1 VGLFSRKQPEV
12 IATGA
17 EIDAAARQLQQGG
30 SSTLADRL
38 CDRAPERDRQSVAMA
53 ILNRCAD
60 YEPRE
65 D

>member
-1 VGLFSRKQPEV
+1 MALFRRKKTDV

-30 SSTLADRL
+30 SSKLADRL
-38 CDRAPERDRQSVAMA
+38 CDRVPERDRKRVAMA
-53 ILNRCAD
+53 ILARAAD